1 MKNIF
6 LVFILLT
13 NTFIFS
19 QQNAYYQQ
27 KVEYKMNIDVDV
39 KNYQYK
45 GNQTIV
51 YTNNS
56 PDTLKVFY
64 FHLYW
69 NAFQPNSMMDQKLQT
84 LGKKADSRMITNNGE
99 SRIHLLKDN
108 EIGYQKILSLK
119 QEDIPLKY
127 TEEGTILKVELAKPI
142 FPNTQTTFEMTWEA
156 QVPLQIRRSGRN
168 NSEGIDLTMTQWYPK
183 VAEYDY
189 EGWHTFDYIAREFQ
203 GVFGNFDV
211 KINIDKNY
219 ILGAGGVLQNP
230 DDVKGY
236 TPIAK
241 PKIKNKKILWHFKA
255 ENIHDFAWA
264 ADPDYTVDSI
274 KVPEGPLVYLVYQK
288 SENTKYWEDAKPK
301 IVEYYQIMKENF
313 GAYPYPVYS
322 FIQGGDGGM
331 EYGMC
336 SMILGNSNSL
346 QNLCGLMFH
355 EGSHSWFQQI
365 IASNESM
372 RAWMDEGFTSYAEN
386 LVMSKIF
393 PKSVK
398 NLPNPHYKTVNTYI
412 NFTKS
417 GQEEAMGLLA
427 DHFKTNSAYSVAAY
441 IKGELFLIQ
450 LGYIVGEQNL
460 SKIMKE
466 YFETWKFKH
475 PTDRDF
481 IHIAQKVSQM
491 DLKWYWNYMTTTT
504 RQIDYAIKD
513 VTPYEENSTQI
524 TLENLGDFP
533 MPVDLYVSYTN
544 GTQEIYTIPLNM
556 MHNTKKQEFSIPM
569 KLLPYWKWT
578 QKEYTFNLPF
588 SMDKIKSMMIDAT
601 QRLSDVNYQN
611 NIYPKK

>member
-119 QEDIPLKY
+119 QEDVPLKY
-127 TEEGTILKVELAKPI
+127 TEEETILKVELAKPI
-142 FPNTQTTFEMTWEA
+142 LPNTQTTFEMTWEA
-156 QVPLQIRRSGRN
+156 QVPIQIRRSGRN

-241 PKIKNKKILWHFKA
+241 PKIKNKKIFWHFKA

-264 ADPDYTVDSI
+264 ADSDYTVDSI

-288 SENTKYWEDAKPK
+288 SENTKYWEEAKPK
-301 IVEYYQIMKENF
+301 IIEYYQIMKENF

-393 PKSVK
+393 PESVK

-427 DHFKTNSAYSVAAY
+427 DHFKTNRAYSVAAY

-504 RQIDYAIKD
+504 RQIDYSIKA

-533 MPVDLYVSYTN
+533 MPVDLYVSYTD

-556 MHNTKKQEFSIPM
+556 MHNMKKQEFSIPM

-601 QRLSDVNYQN
+601 QRLGDVNYQN